1 MVNKRCFVISPIGE
15 PGSATRA
22 RSDKV
27 LSQIIRPAVE
37 ECGYAVFRADEI
49 DQPGIIT
56 SHIVSHI
63 ITASLVI
70 ADLTESNPN
79 VFYELGICHALG
91 KPLIQ
96 VIAKGE
102 PLPFDVA
109 GMRTIFVDH
118 QRRAGVVQAKQA
130 IVRQMRALEKGTAV
144 IETPLTA
151 IKGFQYARVATQPEY
166 TVRSNSKKATK
177 AANGESRI
185 EGKRLF
191 EHPGYYPI
199 DVAPKTNLPS
209 LNRKIFVKAI
219 EYFLKD
225 DNYDRLA
232 AMDLVYLRED
242 NFEDRD
248 VLKKADL
255 PLYKALV
262 QKYDL
267 LEFIATF
274 KEEDREMFRNFRR
287 IVDDL
292 GETLKDVYLEILL
305 HNVRNPIRSIIACR
319 NSEKISQRKLFDP
332 STRFVV
338 QYLRDQGRR
347 LIRAMHSGSKVSYL
361 KQFHRTKQVKAT
373 TTPLFNEKY
382 GLIGIICVNIDIDS
396 VMGLDK
402 KGRDSFFKDYVK
414 NSGYTPQFERESFL
428 LGK

>member
-15 PGSATRA
+15 PGSATRTRA
-22 RSDKV
+22 NKV
-27 LSQIIRPAVE
+27 LSRIIRPAVE
-37 ECGYAVFRADEI
+37 ECGYTVFRADEI

-63 ITASLVI
+63 IKDSLVI
-70 ADLTESNPN
+70 ADLTEWNPN

-96 VIAKGE
+96 LIAKGE

-109 GMRTIFVDH
+109 VMRTIFVDH
-118 QRRAGVVQAKQA
+118 QRPAGIAAARQA
-130 IVRQMRALEKGTAV
+130 IVRQIQALEKGTAV
-144 IETPLTA
+144 VETPLTA
-151 IKGFQYARVATQPEY
+151 IKDFQYARVATQPENLARG
-166 TVRSNSKKATK
+166 TSKKSIK
-177 AANGESRI
+177 AGNGESRI

-191 EHPGYYPI
+191 EHPGLYPI

-209 LNRKIFVKAI
+209 LNRKIFIKAI
-219 EYFLKD
+219 EHFLKD
-225 DNYDRLA
+225 ENYDRLA

-242 NFEDRD
+242 NFEDGD
-248 VLKKADL
+248 VLKKGDL
-255 PLYKALV
+255 RLYKALV

-274 KEEDREMFRNFRR
+274 KEEDREMFGNFRR
-287 IVDDL
+287 IVNDL
-292 GETLKDVYLEILL
+292 GETLKDVHLEILL

-319 NSEKISQRKLFDP
+319 NSEKISQRKLGDP

-396 VMGLDK
+396 VQRLDK
-402 KGRDSFFKDYVK
+402 KGRDNFFKDYLK
-414 NSGYTPQFERESFL
+414 HSGYTPEFERE
-428 LGK
+428 